1 MKIIFFING
10 EPFNFFDQDAR
21 LHRVGH
27 LIKKCQELDINYEVW
42 TSDFYHQKKIFYN
55 NKNINFKIIKSLG
68 YKKNISLNRF
78 LDNIIY
84 SFKVYFE
91 LKRDKFDNC
100 IFVSAFP
107 IPEVCFAVSVF
118 AKKNKIPLIIDL
130 RDMWPLIFYNL
141 SNNFLIKNII
151 KIIFFYQ
158 EILNKYTFRNSN
170 GIFSIT
176 DNFLNYGLK
185 YSNRKKKSSDKVFYL
200 AHSVKETNKLNIN
213 NSLKNIF
220 PKNKIVI
227 CFFGVIS
234 YKKFDFLNLIKV
246 VNNLKDSPIFII
258 ICGKGDDEDRL
269 TSEIGSNFLYLNW
282 INQSQMSYIAS
293 KSNFGLAHYKPTYDF
308 NSSIPNK
315 IIEYISYKLPIIHS
329 LKGDTY
335 DLLDSEK
342 INNYYKYGDSRSL
355 EKLIHNLDR
364 HSKIKDEL
372 KFSKLFEKKF
382 NANKVYESYINQVI
396 KIYHESH

>member
-1 MKIIFFING
+1 MMKRSQNLLLKSNG
-10 EPFNFFDQDAR
+10 VKKTNR
-21 LHRVGH
+21 LRG
-27 LIKKCQELDINYEVW
+27 
-42 TSDFYHQKKIFYN
+42 F
-55 NKNINFKIIKSLG
+55 G
-68 YKKNISLNRF
+68 YK
-78 LDNIIY
+78 D
-84 SFKVYFE
+84 
-91 LKRDKFDNC
+91 
-100 IFVSAFP
+100 P
-107 IPEVCFAVSVF
+107 
-118 AKKNKIPLIIDL
+118 
-130 RDMWPLIFYNL
+130 
-141 SNNFLIKNII
+141 
-151 KIIFFYQ
+151 YQ

-176 DNFLNYGLK
+176 DTFLNYGLK
-185 YSNRKKKSSDKVFYL
+185 YSNRKKNSSDKVFYL
-200 AHSVKETNKLNIN
+200 AHSVKETNKINNN

-355 EKLIHNLDR
+355 EKLKVIDYV
-364 HSKIKDEL
+364 
-372 KFSKLFEKKF
+372 SKLYLK
-382 NANKVYESYINQVI
+382 NLYRII
-396 KIYHESH
+396 